1 METTKITTKKKIGMA
16 NPLVQKIGT
25 SKSGTLGTVSCR
37 DIEQLEIEES

>member
-1 METTKITTKKKIGMA
+1 METAKIATKKKIGMA
-16 NPLVQKIGT
+16 KVLCKKLET